1 MTGRMAGSAR
11 RRRRGGDDGFTM
23 VELLVSMFLFALVL
37 TLISSAVLVMVH
49 SLRKQQGQSDDLDAG
64 RKVVTLLDHQV
75 RYANTVRAV
84 STTGTATYIA
94 WQTGDTNQ
102 PQSCTLW
109 RFDSAAQTLAYK
121 TWDIVT
127 STNGATNVSAW
138 HPEAFN
144 VVTIGAQP
152 VFSTTPTSAVANTH
166 TQASFVFGIKNG
178 NPSTVS
184 TNQVTLTAINS
195 IDASASTSACGQVTS

>member
-1 MTGRMAGSAR
+1 MIAR
-11 RRRRGGDDGFTM
+11 VTHRVRRDGGHERGFTLI
-23 VELLVSMFLFALVL
+23 ELLVSMTMFAVVL
-37 TLISSAVLVMVH
+37 TLVSSALLVMQH

-64 RKVVTLLDHQV
+64 RKVISLLDHQV

-121 TWDIVT
+121 TWDVVT
-127 STNGATNVSAW
+127 SNNTAANISAW
-138 HPEAFN
+138 HPEALN
-144 VVTIGAQP
+144 VVAVGTQP
-152 VFSTTPTSAVANTH
+152 VFSTAPTSAVANTH
-166 TQASFVFGIKNG
+166 TQTSFVFGIKHG

-184 TNQVTLTAINS
+184 ANQVTLTAINS
-195 IDASASTSACGQVTS
+195 TDASASSIVCGQVTS